1 MSDQKRLFFGFE
13 VAAPWPERLPKG
25 RMLQVGQRHMTVAF
39 LGESSLEKIMGLMD
53 ELPKPS
59 FKVGTA
65 GTFDAC
71 LFLPEN
77 HPRVVA
83 WRGKPLGKD
92 LLTPYSDA
100 LTEFF
105 RGTGYRIQERPF
117 LNHTTLAR
125 SPFDKGEWEKAF
137 CSLPY
142 ITRHLH
148 LYESLGNLNYEPIW
162 SHKLASPF
170 EEFEHVADI
179 AFRIHGEDV
188 KQLYQHA
195 QIALAFEC
203 PELASYL
210 DRAGDVGS
218 LEEVI
223 MKLNEIVMH
232 GDREVGTPFKAVS
245 FHGDVKEEEILTW
258 EMIVDV

>member
-13 VAAPWPERLPKG
+13 VKAPWPKSFSKG
-25 RMLQVGQRHMTVAF
+25 RMLREGDRHITVAF
-39 LGESSLEKIMGLMD
+39 LGETSQEKVMGWMD

-59 FKVGTA
+59 FKVGTV

-71 LFLPEN
+71 LFLPKA

-83 WRGKPLGKD
+83 WRGLPLGED
-92 LLTPYSDA
+92 LLAPYSDN
-100 LTEFF
+100 LTAFL
-105 RGTGYRIQERPF
+105 RDKGYSIQKRPF

-125 SPFDKGEWEKAF
+125 SPFDPGEWEEAF
-137 CSLPY
+137 QPLPY
-142 ITRHLH
+142 MTHHLH
-148 LYESLGNLNYEPIW
+148 LYESLGHLNYKPIW
-162 SHKLASPF
+162 SYKLAFPF

-179 AFRIHGEDV
+179 AFRIRGESV
-188 KQLYQHA
+188 KQLYYHA

-203 PELASYL
+203 PELASFL
-210 DRAGDVGS
+210 DREGEVQN
-218 LEEVI
+218 LEEAI

-232 GDREVGTPFKAVS
+232 GDREIGTPFKAVS
-245 FHGDVKEEEILTW
+245 FHGNVKEGDSLTW